1 MVVLLFDSSV
11 PSFLCQVKGLVARP
25 VTVKDAESA
34 TALEV
39 VAGNK
44 LFQVVVDDELTA
56 KALLQKGSLRRRVTV
71 IPLNKISRQV
81 SSPCR
86 ELLFVVVSV

>member
-1 MVVLLFDSSV
+1 M
-11 PSFLCQVKGLVARP
+11 ARL

-34 TALEV
+34 TALQV

-56 KALLQKGSLRRRVTV
+56 KALLQKGSLR
-71 IPLNKISRQV
+71 
-81 SSPCR
+81 
-86 ELLFVVVSV
+86 

>member
-1 MVVLLFDSSV
+1 M
-11 PSFLCQVKGLVARP
+11 
-25 VTVKDAESA
+25 
-34 TALEV
+34 

-56 KALLQKGSLRRRVTV
+56 KALLQKGSLRRRVTI

-81 SSPCR
+81 DTLGSLRDSDAVASS
-86 ELLFVVVSV
+86 LLAHLKLFYLVVGSVHD